1 MTAVAIVQQDIMAIV
16 AEKLATMKNFGYVVA
31 NATQTGFQ

>member
-1 MTAVAIVQQDIMAIV
+1 MSAVATVPLGTMTDV
-16 AEKLATMKNFGYVVA
+16 AEKLATTTNSGFVVA